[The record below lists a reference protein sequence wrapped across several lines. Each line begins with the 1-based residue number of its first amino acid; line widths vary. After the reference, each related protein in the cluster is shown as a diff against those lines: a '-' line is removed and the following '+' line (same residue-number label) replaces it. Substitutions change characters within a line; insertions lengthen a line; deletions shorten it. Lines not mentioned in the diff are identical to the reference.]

1 METIHEVIKAAL
13 SLGACDKPNNVK
25 DWKGLARLFFSP
37 QGREFCQVN
46 NFPSH
51 ELFRGIAEGMR
62 PHGVYVD
69 AGKVEAVNPGKIGV
83 IGDTEALI
91 TIDDNTRIH
100 KVILMHGAR
109 VRIKAS
115 NFAVILI
122 VNIGECEL
130 VMDKDKTVVVL

>member
-1 METIHEVIKAAL
+1 M
-13 SLGACDKPNNVK
+13 
-25 DWKGLARLFFSP
+25 
-37 QGREFCQVN
+37 
-46 NFPSH
+46 
-51 ELFRGIAEGMR
+51 
-62 PHGVYVD
+62 YVD

>member
-13 SLGACDKPNNVK
+13 SLGACDKPSGVK
-25 DWKGLARLFFSP
+25 DWKDLARLFFSP
-37 QGREFCQVN
+37 QGREFCQTN
-46 NFPSH
+46 NFPSLD
-51 ELFRGIAEGMR
+51 LFQEIAEGMK

-69 AGKVEAVNPGKIGV
+69 AGQVEYANPGKIGL

-91 TIDDNTRIH
+91 TIDDNTRVH
-100 KVILMHGAR
+100 KVILMHGAKAH
-109 VRIKAS
+109 IKAS

-130 VMDKDKTVVVL
+130 VLDKDQTVVIL